1 MGTPPPAISR
11 PRAGVL
17 AAMFGQVAAQCP
29 AATAVVAGGRSLTYA
44 ELDHRANR
52 LAHLL
57 QSHGVGPDVPVAIA
71 CARAPELAICV
82 LGVLKAGGAYVPLDV
97 QYPAERLAYML
108 ENSRA
113 PVLLGQGALIDRLTP
128 AGGTAI
134 AIDRVEEQLSAQ
146 PETAPLSAATPAS
159 LAYVIYTSGST
170 GQPKGVAMEQRA
182 LANLIAWQ
190 LARSPV
196 GAGERTLQFAP
207 ISFDVSFQELF
218 ATWCA
223 GGTLVMVDEETRRDF
238 RALLDLVE
246 RERVARVFLPFV
258 ALHQLAET
266 AVAAARVPACL
277 REVITA
283 GEQLQI
289 TPAIASFFRRNPGCL
304 LENQYG
310 PSETHVVTAHTLR
323 GEPGTWPALP
333 PIGLPIAGVL
343 ARVLDDGRREVAD
356 GGEGELYLG
365 GVALARGYLHRPEL
379 TAERFVADPLGGDP
393 SARLYRT
400 GDLVRRLPDGAL
412 EFLGRKDAQ
421 VKIRGYRVELGEIEG
436 ALRGHGGIRDAAVAL
451 REDVPGDKRLVAY
464 VVARGAPPAAS
475 DLREFLQGRLP
486 DYMLP
491 AAFVALPA
499 LPLTPSGKV
508 DRRALPAP
516 DRSRPEL
523 ATPYAEPRDAGER
536 ALAAAWCEVLRVDRV
551 GADDNFFELGGNSLL
566 AMQLMIRLQ
575 PQGEAPLPVVRLFEY
590 PTVRALA
597 AHLAAGKGSAGGA
610 AGGAADAAARAQRQ
624 RAALFGRRPAGNA

>member
-1 MGTPPPAISR
+1 
-11 PRAGVL
+11 
-17 AAMFGQVAAQCP
+17 MFGEVAAQCP
-29 AATAVVAGGRSLTYA
+29 LATAVLVAGGGSLTYA
-44 ELDHRANR
+44 ELDRRANR

-57 QSHGVGPDVPVAIA
+57 QSHGVTADVPVAIA
-71 CARAPELAICV
+71 CARSLELAVCV

-113 PVLLGQGALIDRLTP
+113 PIVLGQGALIDGLAP
-128 AGGTAI
+128 AGATVMAI
-134 AIDRVEEQLSAQ
+134 ERLEDRLAAQ
-146 PETAPLSAATPAS
+146 PETAPVSTVTAAS

-170 GQPKGVAMEQRA
+170 GQPKGVAMVQGA

-223 GGTLVMVDEETRRDF
+223 GGTVVMVDEETRRDF
-238 RALLDLVE
+238 RALLEVVE
-246 RERVARVFLPFV
+246 RERVARLFLPFV

-266 AVAAARVPACL
+266 AMAGAGMPSSL
-277 REVITA
+277 REIITA

-289 TPAIASFFRRNPGCL
+289 TPAIASFFRQRPGCL

-310 PSETHVVTAHTLR
+310 PSETHVVTAHRLQ
-323 GEPGTWPALP
+323 GPPDAWPALP
-333 PIGLPIAGVL
+333 PIGHPIDGVE
-343 ARVLDDGRREVAD
+343 ARVLDDERRPVVE
-356 GGEGELYLG
+356 GGEGELYIG

-379 TAERFVADPLGGDP
+379 TTERFVADPQASDP
-393 SARLYRT
+393 AARLYRT
-400 GDLVRRLPDGAL
+400 GDLVRWLPDGAL

-436 ALRGHGGIRDAAVAL
+436 ALRGHGAVRDAAVAM

-464 VVARGAPPAAS
+464 VVAREGAPAAS
-475 DLREFLQGRLP
+475 ALREFLQGRLP
-486 DYMLP
+486 DYMVPSAFVVLP
-491 AAFVALPA
+491 AF
-499 LPLTPSGKV
+499 PLTPSGKV

-523 ATPYAEPRDAGER
+523 ATPYVEPRSAVER
-536 ALAAAWCEVLRVDRV
+536 AVAAVWCEVLRVDRV
-551 GADDNFFELGGNSLL
+551 GVDDNFFELGGNSLL
-566 AMQLMIRLQ
+566 AMPLMIRLQ
-575 PQGEAPLPVVRLFEY
+575 PQGALPLPVVRLFEY

-597 AHLAAGKGSAGGA
+597 GYLTAGAGGG
-610 AGGAADAAARAQRQ
+610 GGAVDTDARAKRQ